1 MKRRKQQPQF
11 DYSVVCS
18 MSGLSN
24 VRADMA
30 CVTEKSLVAT
40 SPVLRLELP
49 YSAGARI
56 CVRPRDI
63 GTVYHCTAAQ
73 RNAERAFNRA
83 LARETQAPLLVG

>member
-1 MKRRKQQPQF
+1 
-11 DYSVVCS
+11 

-24 VRADMA
+24 VRTDMT

-40 SPVLRLELP
+40 PPVLRVELP
-49 YSAGARI
+49 CPTGARI
-56 CVRPRDI
+56 CVRPRDV

-83 LARETQAPLLVG
+83 LARETLAPLLVG